1 MVVTNLDDE
10 RLLSTSSVSVPLARG
25 SKTVIILF
33 RKIAGSSFN
42 RLVARLCRQMSLSSI
57 GQFLRAYRPLNC
69 CEAYRN
75 SVPAQEYFQTICFSS
90 CRDCWHNLDVCRRHA
105 ANKKK
110 RDSEQLPNPV
120 ADLSFS
126 SLSDNTLSQANRVC
140 PVAPKTVIQQTDVTA
155 QSAAHELTEFRC
167 RVCELESRNC

>member
-33 RKIAGSSFN
+33 RNIAGSSFN

-57 GQFLRAYRPLNC
+57 GQFLRAHRPLNC
-69 CEAYRN
+69 CKAYRN
-75 SVPAQEYFQTICFSS
+75 SVPAEGYFQTICFSS

-110 RDSEQLPNPV
+110 GDSEKLPNPV

-126 SLSDNTLSQANRVC
+126 FFSDNTLSRRVC
-140 PVAPKTVIQQTDVTA
+140 PVAPNTAIQQTDDTA
-155 QSAAHELTEFRC
+155 QSAAHELTESRC